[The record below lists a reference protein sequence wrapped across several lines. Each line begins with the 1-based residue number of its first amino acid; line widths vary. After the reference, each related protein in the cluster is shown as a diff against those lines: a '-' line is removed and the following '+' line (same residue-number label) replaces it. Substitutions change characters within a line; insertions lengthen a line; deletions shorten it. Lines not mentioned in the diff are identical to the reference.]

1 MWRGYVKDQL
11 NLENVPKAF
20 LKIKSFSVGK
30 KSWKKYLD
38 YNTYLQFQQFDK
50 QEE

>member
-20 LKIKSFSVGK
+20 LKIKSF
-30 KSWKKYLD
+30 
-38 YNTYLQFQQFDK
+38 NI
-50 QEE
+50 EEDLLTSAASSFECVEVSDNI